1 MPPMYT
7 TPTLRRRPR
16 LPHSGQMVA
25 ALLAGPGQVE
35 YCDVPLP
42 VPSPSQV
49 LVKIE
54 GCGICPTHVPFWQ
67 GRVHYASEP
76 GAPGR
81 DAWGHIVAK
90 GGEVRHLDEG
100 DRVAIL
106 SSHAYA
112 QYDVVEAHLAVR
124 LPASLDTDPFPG
136 RSLSTAI
143 NIFRRAGI
151 NPGDRVAILGVGFI
165 ATVLTQLCNLAQAE
179 TVVMSQRRCTL
190 RFARQLGADHILPL
204 ENIDDKSL
212 ILQALHES
220 VGHSLFDI
228 VIETT
233 GTQVALDVASELTR
247 ERGRLVVAGRRHD
260 GSRTVD
266 MRLWNWRGL
275 DVINAHDRSS
285 SLCMEGL
292 REAVAAVNAN
302 LITPAP
308 LYTHRY
314 PFDRLSDAL
323 TLASERP
330 EGFIKAI
337 VDM

>member
-1 MPPMYT
+1 
-7 TPTLRRRPR
+7 
-16 LPHSGQMVA
+16 MVA

-42 VPSPSQV
+42 VPSPSQI

-54 GCGICPTHVPFWQ
+54 GCGICPTHIPFWQ
-67 GRVHYASEP
+67 GRIRYKSEP

-81 DAWGHIVAK
+81 DGWGRVVAT
-90 GGEVRHLDEG
+90 GENVRHLAEG

-112 QYDVVEAHLAVR
+112 QYDIVEAHLAVR
-124 LPASLDTDPFPG
+124 LPSTLDTDPFPG

-151 NPGDRVAILGVGFI
+151 NPGDRVAILGVGFT
-165 ATVLTQLCNLAQAE
+165 ATLLTQLCNLAQAE
-179 TVVMSQRRCTL
+179 TLVMSQRRCTL
-190 RFARQLGADHILPL
+190 RYARQLGADHVLPL
-204 ENIDDKSL
+204 DPVDQIEDKTQ
-212 ILQALHES
+212 ILQAMHES
-220 VGHSLFDI
+220 IGHSLFDI

-247 ERGRLVVAGRRHD
+247 QRGRLVVAGRRHD
-260 GSRTVD
+260 GNRTVN
-266 MRLWNWRGL
+266 MRLWNWRGI
-275 DVINAHDRSS
+275 DVINAHERSS
-285 SLCMEGL
+285 SLYMEGL

-314 PFDRLSDAL
+314 PFERLSDAL